1 MYVVIVIDISSDC
14 KKHEATL
21 IVYNGITGQNIKD
34 DQS

>member
-21 IVYNGITGQNIKD
+21 IVYKWYNWTNIKD